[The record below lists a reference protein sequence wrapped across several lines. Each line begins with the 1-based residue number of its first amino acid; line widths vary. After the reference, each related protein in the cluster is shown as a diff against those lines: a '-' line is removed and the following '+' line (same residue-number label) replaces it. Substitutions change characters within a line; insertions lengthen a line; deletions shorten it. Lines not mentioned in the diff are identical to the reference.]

1 MKANLFTFLK
11 NIVKGFDQHNR
22 NQATD
27 VLEYQ
32 LEEMEYVFA
41 MLVYSSFLGIPGIPE
56 FVAFELLP
64 FMETELVKFE
74 QKSENSD
81 DMLADL
87 FSKLSFE

>member
-1 MKANLFTFLK
+1 MKIKFLASFK
-11 NIVKGFDQHNR
+11 NILKDFDRHNKS
-22 NQATD
+22 QATD
-27 VLEYQ
+27 LLEYE

-41 MLVYSSFLGIPGIPE
+41 TLVYSSFIGIPGIPE

-64 FMETELVKFE
+64 CMETELATFE
-74 QKSENSD
+74 QKNENAD